1 MFILKIKEH
10 FLKSSFSGVADHFLF
25 KKDEEKAL
33 EKQYQVLRKGVIDKA
48 YEIFDLEEHCT
59 DKELKRAY
67 FAAVKKYHPDKKKD
81 DDEDDQVKAI
91 IIAYEL
97 LKSVRNSK

>member
-1 MFILKIKEH
+1 MEEEGTKIP
-10 FLKSSFSGVADHFLF
+10 SF
-25 KKDEEKAL
+25 
-33 EKQYQVLRKGVIDKA
+33 RKL
-48 YEIFDLEEHCT
+48 Y
-59 DKELKRAY
+59 RAY

>member
-1 MFILKIKEH
+1 MR
-10 FLKSSFSGVADHFLF
+10 
-25 KKDEEKAL
+25 KD
-33 EKQYQVLRKGVIDKA
+33 VIAKA

-67 FAAVKKYHPDKKKD
+67 HAALRRYYPDKNPD
-81 DDEDDQVKAI
+81 GCEDQAKAF

-97 LKSVRNSK
+97 LKNVRKKNE